1 MSCKTLQYRYKT
13 YAYKREAEET
23 ATPTT
28 FMRKAGLQLVV
39 QPLRYNYRYLNQ
51 KELESCF
58 IFSLSL
64 LHSKFSRV
72 IL

>member
-1 MSCKTLQYRYKT
+1 MSCKTLQYSYKT

-51 KELESCF
+51 KELN
-58 IFSLSL
+58 L
-64 LHSKFSRV
+64 LYTLLFFFPFPETSE
-72 IL
+72 